1 MFGRRA
7 LVAAFILFAAG
18 GAYAKP
24 RAPVCRPMVVAPVT
38 ADDISCALRR
48 WYVAVNAK
56 PGFPTEVASLYAERG
71 SLLLSTLK
79 AEPYQGRANI
89 TPYFAALLRHHD
101 LSVTS
106 DQPTT
111 MPDKF
116 DLFPNG
122 GAVSGFYTFRWH
134 DPNEPETVAPARF
147 TFVYLLD
154 TRIRQLEIVTHHSSK
169 TP

>member
-7 LVAAFILFAAG
+7 LIAAFILFAAG

-48 WYVAVNAK
+48 WYDAINAK
-56 PGFPTEVASLYAERG
+56 PGVPNNVGRLYAEHD

-79 AEPYQGRANI
+79 PAPFQGRPGI
-89 TPYFAALLRHHD
+89 TVYFVGLLSHPK

-111 MPDKF
+111 IPDKF
-116 DLFPNG
+116 DVFPTG
-122 GAVSGFYTFRWH
+122 GAVSGFYTFRWQ
-134 DPNEPETVAPARF
+134 DEGQPETVAPARF
-147 TFVYLLD
+147 TFVYRLD
-154 TRIRQLEIVTHHSSK
+154 TGTRQLMIVTHHSSK
-169 TP
+169 LP